1 MAEFVKKTAL
11 GGYKPVAGGPR
22 DPECTH
28 VILTLGEYDGL
39 KREISSAQQ
48 AAKNAEYNADKKI
61 HQIQSE
67 AQSRI
72 TDAEK
77 KIAKNTAEW
86 EKKLAAEQQ
95 ESALQRELN
104 ANLLR
109 ITKERANA
117 ERGLKPKKEHNG
129 YVVLTSVEK
138 ESRYK
143 DSFGHPRT
151 ITLWETAMET
161 PYTVDFEAEQVR
173 SLLQE
178 LFQED
183 EDERWPICRIGI
195 TGNYPGKYADMIQD
209 KEWREDYEKYNV
221 MLERWLR
228 ANYRRGYWELVF
240 LHTKPLSVVPPD
252 MRAGRGSVSLPLPCS
267 LCALALNTETPRF
280 ARTGGLCSSPR
291 PEPSDRGWVLW
302 SSGFAAYAASGG
314 TARTVPPPLSPVRL
328 FISAT
333 LIKFAAPECRSEPGQ
348 TLPRI

>member
-1 MAEFVKKTAL
+1 MAEFVKKPAI
-11 GGYKPVAGGPR
+11 GGYKPVTSGSS
-22 DPECTH
+22 DSECTH
-28 VILTLGEYDGL
+28 VILTLGEYAGL

-48 AAKNAEYNADKKI
+48 AARNAEYNADKKI

-143 DSFGHPRT
+143 DSYGHPQT

-161 PYTVDFEAEQVR
+161 PYTVDFESEQVR

-178 LFQED
+178 LFQK
-183 EDERWPICRIGI
+183 DERWPICRIGI
-195 TGNYPGKYADMIQD
+195 TGNYLGGYTAMVND
-209 KEWREDYEKYNV
+209 KKWSKDYEKYNV

-228 ANYRRGYWELVF
+228 ANYRSGYWELIF
-240 LHTKPLSVVPPD
+240 QHTKPLSVVPPD
-252 MRAGRGSVSLPLPCS
+252 MRV
-267 LCALALNTETPRF
+267 
-280 ARTGGLCSSPR
+280 
-291 PEPSDRGWVLW
+291 DRG
-302 SSGFAAYAASGG
+302 
-314 TARTVPPPLSPVRL
+314 
-328 FISAT
+328 
-333 LIKFAAPECRSEPGQ
+333 
-348 TLPRI
+348 

>member
-1 MAEFVKKTAL
+1 MAEFVKKPTI

-22 DPECTH
+22 DTECTH
-28 VILTLGEYDGL
+28 VILTLGEYAGL

-48 AAKNAEYNADKKI
+48 AARNAEYNADKKI

-95 ESALQRELN
+95 ESALQRGLN

-143 DSFGHPRT
+143 DSYGHPQT

-173 SLLQE
+173 GLIRE
-178 LFQED
+178 LTQAD
-183 EDERWPICRIGI
+183 EDGNWPICRIGI
-195 TGNYPGKYADMIQD
+195 TGNYPGKYADMIRN
-209 KEWREDYEKYNV
+209 KGWREDYEEDNI

-228 ANYRRGYWELVF
+228 ANYRSGYWELVF
-240 LHTKPLSVVPPD
+240 LHTKPLAVVPPD
-252 MRAGRGSVSLPLPCS
+252 MRAGRG
-267 LCALALNTETPRF
+267 
-280 ARTGGLCSSPR
+280 
-291 PEPSDRGWVLW
+291 
-302 SSGFAAYAASGG
+302 
-314 TARTVPPPLSPVRL
+314 
-328 FISAT
+328 
-333 LIKFAAPECRSEPGQ
+333 
-348 TLPRI
+348 

>member
-1 MAEFVKKTAL
+1 MAEFVKKPAI
-11 GGYKPVAGGPR
+11 GGYKPVAGGLSNS
-22 DPECTH
+22 ECTH
-28 VILTLGEYDGL
+28 VILTLGEYAGL

-48 AAKNAEYNADKKI
+48 AARNAEYNADKKI

-77 KIAKNTAEW
+77 KLAKNTAEL

-143 DSFGHPRT
+143 DSYGHPRT

-173 SLLQE
+173 SLL
-178 LFQED
+178 
-183 EDERWPICRIGI
+183 
-195 TGNYPGKYADMIQD
+195 
-209 KEWREDYEKYNV
+209 
-221 MLERWLR
+221 
-228 ANYRRGYWELVF
+228 
-240 LHTKPLSVVPPD
+240 
-252 MRAGRGSVSLPLPCS
+252 
-267 LCALALNTETPRF
+267 
-280 ARTGGLCSSPR
+280 
-291 PEPSDRGWVLW
+291 
-302 SSGFAAYAASGG
+302 
-314 TARTVPPPLSPVRL
+314 
-328 FISAT
+328 
-333 LIKFAAPECRSEPGQ
+333 
-348 TLPRI
+348 

>member
-1 MAEFVKKTAL
+1 MITAIIEASE
-11 GGYKPVAGGPR
+11 YAG
-22 DPECTH
+22 
-28 VILTLGEYDGL
+28 LQQ
-39 KREISSAQQ
+39 EISNAKQ

-95 ESALQRELN
+95 ESALQRGLN

-143 DSFGHPRT
+143 DSYGHPRT

-173 SLLQE
+173 GLIRE
-178 LFQED
+178 LTQED
-183 EDERWPICRIGI
+183 EDGNWPIRRIGI
-195 TGNYPGKYADMIQD
+195 TENYPGKYANMIQN
-209 KEWREDYEKYNV
+209 KEWHEKYKEHNV
-221 MLERWLR
+221 MLERWLK
-228 ANYRRGYWELVF
+228 ANYRSGYWELVF
-240 LHTKPLSVVPPD
+240 LHTKPLAVVPPD
-252 MRAGRGSVSLPLPCS
+252 MRAGRG
-267 LCALALNTETPRF
+267 
-280 ARTGGLCSSPR
+280 
-291 PEPSDRGWVLW
+291 
-302 SSGFAAYAASGG
+302 
-314 TARTVPPPLSPVRL
+314 
-328 FISAT
+328 
-333 LIKFAAPECRSEPGQ
+333 
-348 TLPRI
+348 

>member
-1 MAEFVKKTAL
+1 MAEFVKKPAI
-11 GGYKPVAGGPR
+11 GGYKPVTGGLSNS
-22 DPECTH
+22 ECTH
-28 VILTLGEYDGL
+28 VILTLGEYAGL

-48 AAKNAEYNADKKI
+48 AARNAEYNADKKI

-77 KIAKNTAEW
+77 KLAKNTAEL

-143 DSFGHPRT
+143 DSYGHPRT

-161 PYTVDFEAEQVR
+161 PIPWISRR
-173 SLLQE
+173 SRSVACCKNCFKRMRMRDGRSAGSASPE
-178 LFQED
+178 T
-183 EDERWPICRIGI
+183 I
-195 TGNYPGKYADMIQD
+195 
-209 KEWREDYEKYNV
+209 
-221 MLERWLR
+221 R
-228 ANYRRGYWELVF
+228 AN
-240 LHTKPLSVVPPD
+240 
-252 MRAGRGSVSLPLPCS
+252 MR
-267 LCALALNTETPRF
+267 
-280 ARTGGLCSSPR
+280 
-291 PEPSDRGWVLW
+291 
-302 SSGFAAYAASGG
+302 
-314 TARTVPPPLSPVRL
+314 
-328 FISAT
+328 I
-333 LIKFAAPECRSEPGQ
+333 
-348 TLPRI
+348 

>member
-1 MAEFVKKTAL
+1 MITAIIEASE
-11 GGYKPVAGGPR
+11 YAG
-22 DPECTH
+22 
-28 VILTLGEYDGL
+28 LQQ
-39 KREISSAQQ
+39 EISNAKQ

-95 ESALQRELN
+95 ESALQRGLN

-143 DSFGHPRT
+143 DSYGHPRA

-173 SLLQE
+173 GLIRE
-178 LFQED
+178 LTQED
-183 EDERWPICRIGI
+183 EDGNWPICRIGI
-195 TGNYPGKYADMIQD
+195 TENYPGKYANMIQN
-209 KEWREDYEKYNV
+209 KEWHEKYKEHNV
-221 MLERWLR
+221 MLERWLK
-228 ANYRRGYWELVF
+228 ANYRSGYWELVF
-240 LHTKPLSVVPPD
+240 LHTKPLAVVPPD
-252 MRAGRGSVSLPLPCS
+252 MRAGRG
-267 LCALALNTETPRF
+267 
-280 ARTGGLCSSPR
+280 
-291 PEPSDRGWVLW
+291 
-302 SSGFAAYAASGG
+302 
-314 TARTVPPPLSPVRL
+314 
-328 FISAT
+328 
-333 LIKFAAPECRSEPGQ
+333 
-348 TLPRI
+348 

>member
-1 MAEFVKKTAL
+1 MITAIIEASE
-11 GGYKPVAGGPR
+11 YAG
-22 DPECTH
+22 
-28 VILTLGEYDGL
+28 LQQ
-39 KREISSAQQ
+39 EISNAKQ

-95 ESALQRELN
+95 ESALQRGLN

-117 ERGLKPKKEHNG
+117 ERDLKPKKEHTG
-129 YVVLTSVEK
+129 YVVLTSAEK

-143 DSFGHPRT
+143 DSYGHPRT

-173 SLLQE
+173 GLIRE
-178 LFQED
+178 LTQED
-183 EDERWPICRIGI
+183 EDENWPIRRIGI
-195 TGNYPGKYADMIQD
+195 TGNYPGKYANMIQD

-228 ANYRRGYWELVF
+228 ANYRSGYWELVF

-252 MRAGRGSVSLPLPCS
+252 MRARRG
-267 LCALALNTETPRF
+267 
-280 ARTGGLCSSPR
+280 
-291 PEPSDRGWVLW
+291 
-302 SSGFAAYAASGG
+302 
-314 TARTVPPPLSPVRL
+314 
-328 FISAT
+328 
-333 LIKFAAPECRSEPGQ
+333 
-348 TLPRI
+348 

>member
-1 MAEFVKKTAL
+1 MITAIIEASE
-11 GGYKPVAGGPR
+11 YAG
-22 DPECTH
+22 
-28 VILTLGEYDGL
+28 LQQ
-39 KREISSAQQ
+39 EISNAKQ

-72 TDAEK
+72 THTEK
-77 KIAKNTAEW
+77 EMAKNTAEW
-86 EKKLAAEQQ
+86 ERKLAAEQQ
-95 ESALQRELN
+95 ESALQRGLN

-117 ERGLKPKKEHNG
+117 ERDLKPKKEHTG
-129 YVVLTSVEK
+129 YVVLTPVEK

-143 DSFGHPRT
+143 DSYGHPRT

-178 LFQED
+178 LFQKD

-209 KEWREDYEKYNV
+209 KKWREDYEKYNV

-228 ANYRRGYWELVF
+228 ANYRSGYWELIF
-240 LHTKPLSVVPPD
+240 QHTKPLSVVPPD
-252 MRAGRGSVSLPLPCS
+252 MRARRG
-267 LCALALNTETPRF
+267 
-280 ARTGGLCSSPR
+280 
-291 PEPSDRGWVLW
+291 
-302 SSGFAAYAASGG
+302 
-314 TARTVPPPLSPVRL
+314 
-328 FISAT
+328 
-333 LIKFAAPECRSEPGQ
+333 
-348 TLPRI
+348 

>member
-1 MAEFVKKTAL
+1 MITAIIEASE
-11 GGYKPVAGGPR
+11 YAG
-22 DPECTH
+22 
-28 VILTLGEYDGL
+28 LQQ
-39 KREISSAQQ
+39 EISNAKQ

-95 ESALQRELN
+95 ESALQRGLN

-117 ERGLKPKKEHNG
+117 ERDLKPKKEHTG

-143 DSFGHPRT
+143 DSYGHPRT

-173 SLLQE
+173 GLIRE
-178 LFQED
+178 LTQED
-183 EDERWPICRIGI
+183 EDENWPIRRIGI
-195 TGNYPGKYADMIQD
+195 TGNYPGKYANMIQD
-209 KEWREDYEKYNV
+209 KEWHEKYKEHNV

-228 ANYRRGYWELVF
+228 ANYRSGYWELVF
-240 LHTKPLSVVPPD
+240 LHTKPLAVVPPD
-252 MRAGRGSVSLPLPCS
+252 MRAGRG
-267 LCALALNTETPRF
+267 
-280 ARTGGLCSSPR
+280 
-291 PEPSDRGWVLW
+291 
-302 SSGFAAYAASGG
+302 
-314 TARTVPPPLSPVRL
+314 
-328 FISAT
+328 
-333 LIKFAAPECRSEPGQ
+333 
-348 TLPRI
+348 

>member
-22 DPECTH
+22 DTECTH

-143 DSFGHPRT
+143 DSYGHPRT

-173 SLLQE
+173 GLIRE
-178 LFQED
+178 LTQED
-183 EDERWPICRIGI
+183 EDGNWPICRIGI
-195 TGNYPGKYADMIQD
+195 TENYPGGYTAMVND
-209 KEWREDYEKYNV
+209 KKWSEVYEKYNV

-252 MRAGRGSVSLPLPCS
+252 MRAGRG
-267 LCALALNTETPRF
+267 
-280 ARTGGLCSSPR
+280 
-291 PEPSDRGWVLW
+291 
-302 SSGFAAYAASGG
+302 
-314 TARTVPPPLSPVRL
+314 
-328 FISAT
+328 
-333 LIKFAAPECRSEPGQ
+333 
-348 TLPRI
+348 

>member
-1 MAEFVKKTAL
+1 MAEFVKKTAI
-11 GGYKPVAGGPR
+11 GYKPVAGGSSNS
-22 DPECTH
+22 ECTH

-48 AAKNAEYNADKKI
+48 AERIAEYNADKKI

-72 TDAEK
+72 THTEK
-77 KIAKNTAEW
+77 EMAKNTAEW

-117 ERGLKPKKEHNG
+117 ERDLKPKKEHIG
-129 YVVLTSVEK
+129 YVVLTSAEK

-143 DSFGHPRT
+143 DSYGHPRT

-178 LFQED
+178 LFQKD

-195 TGNYPGKYADMIQD
+195 TGNYPGGYTAMVND
-209 KEWREDYEKYNV
+209 KKWSEKYKEHNV

-228 ANYRRGYWELVF
+228 ANYRSGYWELVF

-252 MRAGRGSVSLPLPCS
+252 MRAGRRYAPLPCS
-267 LCALALNTETPRF
+267 LCVLALELGPC
-280 ARTGGLCSSPR
+280 GLGISSSR
-291 PEPSDRGWVLW
+291 PESSGCGWVLW
-302 SSGFAAYAASGG
+302 SSGFGAYAASGG
-314 TARTVPPPLSPVRL
+314 RAMPSSSQVV
-328 FISAT
+328 SA
-333 LIKFAAPECRSEPGQ
+333 KW
-348 TLPRI
+348 

>member
-1 MAEFVKKTAL
+1 MAEFVKKPAI

-22 DPECTH
+22 DTECTH
-28 VILTLGEYDGL
+28 VILTLGEYAGL

-48 AAKNAEYNADKKI
+48 AARNAEYNADKKI

-77 KIAKNTAEW
+77 KIAKNAAEW

-143 DSFGHPRT
+143 DSYGHPRT

-178 LFQED
+178 LFQKD

-209 KEWREDYEKYNV
+209 KEWHEDYEEDNI

-228 ANYRRGYWELVF
+228 ANYRSGYWELVF
-240 LHTKPLSVVPPD
+240 LHTKPLAVVPPD
-252 MRAGRGSVSLPLPCS
+252 MRAGRG
-267 LCALALNTETPRF
+267 
-280 ARTGGLCSSPR
+280 
-291 PEPSDRGWVLW
+291 
-302 SSGFAAYAASGG
+302 
-314 TARTVPPPLSPVRL
+314 
-328 FISAT
+328 
-333 LIKFAAPECRSEPGQ
+333 
-348 TLPRI
+348 

>member
-1 MAEFVKKTAL
+1 MITAIIEVSE
-11 GGYKPVAGGPR
+11 YAG
-22 DPECTH
+22 
-28 VILTLGEYDGL
+28 LQQ
-39 KREISSAQQ
+39 EISNAKQ
-48 AAKNAEYNADKKI
+48 AARNAEYNADKKI

-143 DSFGHPRT
+143 DSYGHPRT

-183 EDERWPICRIGI
+183 EDERCPIQKIGI
-195 TGNYPGKYADMIQD
+195 TENYPGGYTAMVND
-209 KEWREDYEKYNV
+209 KKWSEVYERYNV

-228 ANYRRGYWELVF
+228 ANYRSGYWELVF
-240 LHTKPLSVVPPD
+240 LHTKPLAVVPPD
-252 MRAGRGSVSLPLPCS
+252 MRARRG
-267 LCALALNTETPRF
+267 
-280 ARTGGLCSSPR
+280 
-291 PEPSDRGWVLW
+291 
-302 SSGFAAYAASGG
+302 
-314 TARTVPPPLSPVRL
+314 
-328 FISAT
+328 
-333 LIKFAAPECRSEPGQ
+333 
-348 TLPRI
+348 

>member
-1 MAEFVKKTAL
+1 MITAIIEVSE
-11 GGYKPVAGGPR
+11 YAG
-22 DPECTH
+22 
-28 VILTLGEYDGL
+28 LQQ
-39 KREISSAQQ
+39 EISNAKQ
-48 AAKNAEYNADKKI
+48 AARNAEYNADKKI

-143 DSFGHPRT
+143 DSYGHPRT

-183 EDERWPICRIGI
+183 EDERCPIQKIGI
-195 TGNYPGKYADMIQD
+195 TGNYPGGYTAMVND
-209 KEWREDYEKYNV
+209 KKWSEKYKEHNV

-240 LHTKPLSVVPPD
+240 LHTKPLAVVPPD
-252 MRAGRGSVSLPLPCS
+252 MRAGRG
-267 LCALALNTETPRF
+267 
-280 ARTGGLCSSPR
+280 
-291 PEPSDRGWVLW
+291 
-302 SSGFAAYAASGG
+302 
-314 TARTVPPPLSPVRL
+314 
-328 FISAT
+328 
-333 LIKFAAPECRSEPGQ
+333 
-348 TLPRI
+348 

>member
-1 MAEFVKKTAL
+1 MAEFVKKPAI
-11 GGYKPVAGGPR
+11 GGYKPVAGGSS
-22 DPECTH
+22 DSECTH
-28 VILTLGEYDGL
+28 VILTLGEYAGL

-117 ERGLKPKKEHNG
+117 ERDLKPKKEHTG

-143 DSFGHPRT
+143 DSYGHPQT

-183 EDERWPICRIGI
+183 EDERCPIQKIGI
-195 TGNYPGKYADMIQD
+195 TGNYPGKYANMIQD
-209 KEWREDYEKYNV
+209 KEWHEKYKEHNV

-228 ANYRRGYWELVF
+228 ANYRSGYWELVF
-240 LHTKPLSVVPPD
+240 LHTKPLAVVPPD
-252 MRAGRGSVSLPLPCS
+252 MRAGR
-267 LCALALNTETPRF
+267 
-280 ARTGGLCSSPR
+280 
-291 PEPSDRGWVLW
+291 RG
-302 SSGFAAYAASGG
+302 
-314 TARTVPPPLSPVRL
+314 
-328 FISAT
+328 
-333 LIKFAAPECRSEPGQ
+333 
-348 TLPRI
+348 

>member
-1 MAEFVKKTAL
+1 ME
-11 GGYKPVAGGPR
+11 GGSSNS
-22 DPECTH
+22 ECTH
-28 VILTLGEYDGL
+28 VILTLDEYDGL

-48 AAKNAEYNADKKI
+48 AARNAEYNADKKI
-61 HQIQSE
+61 NQIQSE

-95 ESALQRELN
+95 ES
-104 ANLLR
+104 NLLR

-117 ERGLKPKKEHNG
+117 ERDLKPKKEHTG

-143 DSFGHPRT
+143 DSYGHPRT

-173 SLLQE
+173 GLIRE
-178 LFQED
+178 LTQED
-183 EDERWPICRIGI
+183 EDENWPIRRIGI
-195 TGNYPGKYADMIQD
+195 TGNYPGKYANMIQD

-228 ANYRRGYWELVF
+228 ANYRSGYWELVF

-252 MRAGRGSVSLPLPCS
+252 MRARRG
-267 LCALALNTETPRF
+267 
-280 ARTGGLCSSPR
+280 
-291 PEPSDRGWVLW
+291 
-302 SSGFAAYAASGG
+302 
-314 TARTVPPPLSPVRL
+314 
-328 FISAT
+328 
-333 LIKFAAPECRSEPGQ
+333 
-348 TLPRI
+348 